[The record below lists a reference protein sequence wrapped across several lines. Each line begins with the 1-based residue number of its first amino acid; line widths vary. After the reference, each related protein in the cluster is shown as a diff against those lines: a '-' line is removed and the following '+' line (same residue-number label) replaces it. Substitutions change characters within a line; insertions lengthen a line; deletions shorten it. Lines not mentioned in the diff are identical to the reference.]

1 MSGLVGS
8 SQYFF
13 GDTGFYGYEISQS
26 CRVSEPSTA
35 YLSRA
40 VSSAGNRKTF
50 TFSTWLKRCHT
61 ESSALFSSGTSATE
75 LTQINIMGDGQL
87 RFRDRT
93 GGDNLKKTTTALLR
107 DLSAWYHIVCGVDLT
122 QASNSNR
129 VKLYINGTL
138 QTLLDDDST
147 FINRNTY
154 INKSGDNG
162 AVVGKRAYDTA
173 SLFDGYL
180 TETHFVDGTQLTAD
194 TFGET
199 KEGVWIPK
207 AVTGVTYGTNGFYLK
222 FNQTGTG
229 TASASTIGADSSGNT
244 NHLTS
249 SGFASTDSNLPDSP
263 TNNFA
268 TFNSNYNHT
277 GGSLSEGNLKVATG
291 TSEYGPALST
301 FAQSSGKWYAEFAFT
316 STSGDTRIGG
326 VRVNTALSTTYDTGN
341 SGSFAYRQNDGD
353 KKIDGTETS
362 YGATWSASDIIGIAL
377 NLDDNEVTFYKN
389 NASQGTFSITGGE
402 YFIALSDGDSGAGGN
417 YLVNFGQDSSFAGAK
432 TAQNNADQNG
442 RGDFYYSPP
451 SGYLAL
457 CSANLPEPTISPLDG
472 EQPSDYFN
480 TYLFDG
486 TGSSPTAFTGVGFQ
500 TDLLW
505 IKRRD
510 NASNGHHI
518 WYDAIRG
525 GTNALRSST
534 TGAEAQFGDTVIT
547 AFGADGFT
555 IQGTDGP
562 NASGYNNVAWNWL
575 GANTTASNSDGSIT
589 STVSA
594 NTTAGFSIV
603 SYTGTGS
610 STTVGH
616 GLGSVPDLLIIKRRN
631 SAREWYVWNSV
642 SAGTGYLYLNDT
654 AALNTDANR
663 NDRIGNGSSYVAPTA
678 SLITLGTSGD
688 VNGSSDTYIMYC
700 FRSIEGY
707 SKIGSYTGNGSTDGT
722 FVYTGFSPAWVM
734 VKKSTTTGSW
744 GIFDNKRDPNNVVKG
759 QLYANLS
766 NAESTA
772 TEEMDSLSNG
782 FKLRS
787 TGSLSNDDGATV
799 IYMAFAEMPF
809 KYANAR

>member
-13 GDTGFYGYEISQS
+13 GDTGFYGYEIGQS
-26 CRVSEPSTA
+26 CRFDSASSEYLTRTPSG
-35 YLSRA
+35 
-40 VSSAGNRKTF
+40 AGNRKVYT
-50 TFSTWLKRCHT
+50 L
-61 ESSALFSSGTSATE
+61 SAWVKIAK
-75 LTQINIMGDGQL
+75 MGDFSLTLLAAGVNG
-87 RFRDRT
+87 DADERT
-93 GGDNLKKTTTALLR
+93 NIIVADHKFLFQNEVGGARVLKSTTALLR
-107 DLSAWYHIVCGVDLT
+107 DVGQWYHLVMGISM
-122 QASNSNR
+122 AESSNDDK
-129 VKLYINGTL
+129 VKMYINGVQQSDWGL
-138 QTLLDDDST
+138 NGT
-147 FINRNTY
+147 FPDVNTY
-154 INKSGDNG
+154 INSTEINRISSDGHQVANH
-162 AVVGKRAYDTA
+162 
-173 SLFDGYL
+173 FDGYIAEMHL
-180 TETHFVDGTQLTAD
+180 VDGQQLAASS
-194 TFGET
+194 FGET
-199 KEGVWIPK
+199 KEGVWVPK
-207 AVTGVTYGTNGFYLK
+207 AYTGSYGTNGFYMK
-222 FNQTGTG
+222 FDQTGTG
-229 TASASTIGADSSGNT
+229 TASASTIGADSSGNNNHFTST
-244 NHLTS
+244 NLS
-249 SGFASTDSNLPDSP
+249 ANDSNIPDSP

-268 TFNSNYNHT
+268 TFNSIYNHT

-377 NLDDNEVTFYKN
+377 NLDNNEVTFYKN
-389 NASQGTFSITGGE
+389 NSSQGTFSITGGE

-442 RGDFYYSPP
+442 RGDFYYTPP

-457 CSANLPEPTISPLDG
+457 CTKNLPEPTISPLDG

-480 TYLFDG
+480 TVLYTGNNSGGG
-486 TGSSPTAFTGVGFQ
+486 TQNITSLNFKPDWIWLKGRSNTRSHQLIDAVRGKTKKLTANET
-500 TDLLW
+500 
-505 IKRRD
+505 
-510 NASNGHHI
+510 ASE
-518 WYDAIRG
+518 
-525 GTNALRSST
+525 GTNANFITDFLSN
-534 TGAEAQFGDTVIT
+534 GFGIGNDNGVN
-547 AFGADGFT
+547 ADSETF
-555 IQGTDGP
+555 
-562 NASGYNNVAWNWL
+562 VAWSWL
-575 GANTTASNSDGSIT
+575 GANGTASNSDGSIT

-722 FVYTGFSPAWVM
+722 FVYTGFRPAFVL
-734 VKKSTTTGSW
+734 VKKSSTTGSW
-744 GIFDNKRDPNNVVKG
+744 GMFDNKRDPDNVVKG
-759 QLYANLS
+759 QLYANLT

-772 TEEMDSLSNG
+772 TEEMDFLSNG
-782 FKLRS
+782 FKTRS

-799 IYMAFAEMPF
+799 VYMAVAEMPF